1 MKGKKLLLVFVS
13 FVMLVTVAACSS
25 SKADNP
31 ARRISATIK
40 AGFPANTQNS
50 KARSAAAVVGTAAEV
65 TSITVDVQDGSG
77 AFVVQ
82 GVHLANNNGTW
93 SGMIND
99 IPAGEQLTFTGHAF
113 NGSSQEIFT
122 GIATPVLSGTNAQVT
137 LPLAPVSNNTA
148 LQFLN
153 ITQIGRPARIAAST
167 TAPVS
172 IVVTGNTNET
182 LSYVITPAADGGTF
196 DSISGSVTL
205 NGNLAAI
212 PFVYTAPGAA
222 GTFTH
227 GVEVVDSR
235 GSSVET
241 TFTTQVVSQLASAE
255 TLVQFNPVITAL
267 VPTRTGSD
275 VTFYAR
281 VSDTAPLEQ
290 LSYSWSFDG
299 GLSFVDAGTNPA
311 VLQGYNENTA
321 GTLTLTIANGERSTT
336 VTYAIEPGQFPASV
350 ESDLLILPQTLNT
363 INYST
368 TGDTSV
374 SGNII
379 ALTFDEYGDQT
390 DYNGDGDTE
399 DSVVGYY
406 DLNSG
411 TAVNTGI
418 PADAE
423 SIGGDIIAFRH
434 AETGTLGYYSIS
446 SYTWTDTG
454 IALSNFRNGDSNRF
468 VSNGKIAFVAAIRD
482 LNGDGAADLELCI
495 YDTTS
500 DVNTTT
506 GVLAA
511 NDWDFNPSFSGDI
524 VAFQNTAGNIGYY
537 NVVTQQV
544 NDTLIPGNKPSIDN
558 GIIAFNSGAGYVAYY
573 VIATNKYVLTPLTD
587 VDCNPMPSISDGIIA
602 ISADEWVM
610 GDLNGDKVAADPIV
624 VLYDIPTGRVV
635 STGLKK
641 RHWGEISNGMIEY
654 IGSESDY
661 NQDLNGDGDLDDR
674 MHMYA
679 FLSDLTRSY
688 FGR

>member
-65 TSITVDVQDGSG
+65 ASITVDVQDGSG

-267 VPTRTGSD
+267 KNKMEEDWEGCLSVP
-275 VTFYAR
+275 
-281 VSDTAPLEQ
+281 
-290 LSYSWSFDG
+290 
-299 GLSFVDAGTNPA
+299 GLRGIVPRYTHIRY
-311 VLQGYNENTA
+311 QG
-321 GTLTLTIANGERSTT
+321 
-336 VTYAIEPGQFPASV
+336 
-350 ESDLLILPQTLNT
+350 
-363 INYST
+363 
-368 TGDTSV
+368 
-374 SGNII
+374 
-379 ALTFDEYGDQT
+379 FDEYG
-390 DYNGDGDTE
+390 
-399 DSVVGYY
+399 
-406 DLNSG
+406 
-411 TAVNTGI
+411 
-418 PADAE
+418 
-423 SIGGDIIAFRH
+423 
-434 AETGTLGYYSIS
+434 
-446 SYTWTDTG
+446 
-454 IALSNFRNGDSNRF
+454 
-468 VSNGKIAFVAAIRD
+468 AAIDRTVSDFHARVVQHESDHLDGILYPMRMKD
-482 LNGDGAADLELCI
+482 LRKLG
-495 YDTTS
+495 
-500 DVNTTT
+500 
-506 GVLAA
+506 
-511 NDWDFNPSFSGDI
+511 F
-524 VAFQNTAGNIGYY
+524 
-537 NVVTQQV
+537 
-544 NDTLIPGNKPSIDN
+544 
-558 GIIAFNSGAGYVAYY
+558 
-573 VIATNKYVLTPLTD
+573 TD
-587 VDCNPMPSISDGIIA
+587 VLFPGQHI
-602 ISADEWVM
+602 
-610 GDLNGDKVAADPIV
+610 GDD
-624 VLYDIPTGRVV
+624 
-635 STGLKK
+635 
-641 RHWGEISNGMIEY
+641 
-654 IGSESDY
+654 
-661 NQDLNGDGDLDDR
+661 
-674 MHMYA
+674 
-679 FLSDLTRSY
+679 
-688 FGR
+688 